1 MMLTINDLKPGD
13 FVMPLPIGL
22 QLTIQYN
29 VEGNIEK
36 VFTGYKD
43 REDVTQDIVGVLISK
58 QTVPAKIKITG
69 CTTWVFGV
77 LYTSEVI
84 EKNAVLSQGI
94 TEDLLNL
101 YKVEPKRFNFFA
113 ANMETS
119 IGSIMG
125 SIAVRRTLAMQQF
138 RILPGWDLF
147 TIFNEKLLSLWTQ
160 EEKYTFM
167 PVVTDLVALGRDS
180 GVKYVHLGGLQAYV
194 KSVNDVVDCNGF
206 LMSEVTCSDN
216 VVIHMPYPE
225 RKAYAVEKGTVI
237 FTNGAGNIIYSNRVA
252 YAEKPA
258 PVKCSKCGR
267 LIEIPAHGAA
277 RCNNIHCVSR
287 LAPQVVSFTQ
297 ELGLP
302 HLGVDEIKEYVD
314 EQAITCIPDIFLLD
328 EYKNCSIKV
337 SVAKLLRAMI
347 PYDVIAR
354 DDVLMLFTTAC
365 MENPKTIEYYMN
377 NPDQILTDLRIQHLD
392 LPALVEWFHDPCNVS
407 DMVNL
412 LTITQI
418 EIDVANKK
426 FDGAPIFRDKIIY
439 ITGTFLHGAMGYVS
453 SILQSYAA
461 KVTTQMS
468 NNVDCVLV
476 GGTHENVDGQ
486 AIVSARQMHI
496 PVYEELD
503 FFAAYDIDSDIQ
515 DADNLV

>member
-1 MMLTINDLKPGD
+1 
-13 FVMPLPIGL
+13 
-22 QLTIQYN
+22 
-29 VEGNIEK
+29 
-36 VFTGYKD
+36 
-43 REDVTQDIVGVLISK
+43 
-58 QTVPAKIKITG
+58 
-69 CTTWVFGV
+69 
-77 LYTSEVI
+77 
-84 EKNAVLSQGI
+84 
-94 TEDLLNL
+94 
-101 YKVEPKRFNFFA
+101 
-113 ANMETS
+113 
-119 IGSIMG
+119 
-125 SIAVRRTLAMQQF
+125 
-138 RILPGWDLF
+138 
-147 TIFNEKLLSLWTQ
+147 
-160 EEKYTFM
+160 
-167 PVVTDLVALGRDS
+167 
-180 GVKYVHLGGLQAYV
+180 
-194 KSVNDVVDCNGF
+194 
-206 LMSEVTCSDN
+206 
-216 VVIHMPYPE
+216 
-225 RKAYAVEKGTVI
+225 
-237 FTNGAGNIIYSNRVA
+237 
-252 YAEKPA
+252 
-258 PVKCSKCGR
+258 
-267 LIEIPAHGAA
+267 
-277 RCNNIHCVSR
+277 
-287 LAPQVVSFTQ
+287 
-297 ELGLP
+297 
-302 HLGVDEIKEYVD
+302 
-314 EQAITCIPDIFLLD
+314 
-328 EYKNCSIKV
+328 
-337 SVAKLLRAMI
+337 MI
-347 PYDVIAR
+347 PYDVIPR